1 MAIFITIEGTVNRQ
15 GRDRLPAKV
24 WEKCE
29 LVTGS
34 GAVILKAPR
43 QLSLS
48 SRNLI
53 AFTISS
59 IWIQERNCLPCP
71 SLPPTPNL
79 NGSAILASAP
89 PFLASTTPVLNVQ
102 TRVLWPSTV
111 LAIASHFAQS
121 SCVNSLCGGVSS
133 ETAWL
138 PLSP

>member
-1 MAIFITIEGTVNRQ
+1 MVELSPMAIFITIEGTVNRQ

-59 IWIQERNCLPCP
+59 IWIQERPDRD
-71 SLPPTPNL
+71 S
-79 NGSAILASAP
+79 IWI
-89 PFLASTTPVLNVQ
+89 Q
-102 TRVLWPSTV
+102 Q
-111 LAIASHFAQS
+111 I
-121 SCVNSLCGGVSS
+121 
-133 ETAWL
+133 
-138 PLSP
+138 